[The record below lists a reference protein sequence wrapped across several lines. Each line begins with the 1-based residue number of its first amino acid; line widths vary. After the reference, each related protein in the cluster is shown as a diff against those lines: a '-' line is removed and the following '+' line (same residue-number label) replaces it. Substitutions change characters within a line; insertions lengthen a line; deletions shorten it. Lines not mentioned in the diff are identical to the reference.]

1 MNHILL
7 VDEDKVTLAVNSRI
21 LTDEGYEVHHAYTVE
36 MARQRLVQKDYDLVI
51 TDMLNPD
58 VEGSLIV
65 ADLKKIRPQSAV
77 IVMTTHG
84 TLDMVLA
91 CIRAGAND
99 FLLKPCSSKQL
110 LETVKKTIEKKELS
124 QENTMLRVLNE
135 MKDKFLTLVSHEL
148 RTPLT
153 LIYGYLSILQKQGA
167 SLSDDQIDLVNIVL
181 RATKQLI
188 DIVNNIQLITQAGS
202 GEIKLHV
209 QTVDAKKLLTD
220 VLAET
225 KASSNQRK
233 LTMRLNIDESVS
245 DINADSIRLRQAV
258 LEILQNAVKYTPDGG
273 EVILGAKSNQE
284 EMTIWVKDN
293 GIGIAPEE
301 HSKIFEPFY
310 EIADVKQ
317 HTTSD
322 NKFGGGGI
330 GIGLS
335 LVKAVIDAHNGII
348 RVDSEQGNGTT
359 MTLHLPLGQA
369 LTKVTTGIY

>member
-1 MNHILL
+1 
-7 VDEDKVTLAVNSRI
+7 
-21 LTDEGYEVHHAYTVE
+21 
-36 MARQRLVQKDYDLVI
+36 
-51 TDMLNPD
+51 
-58 VEGSLIV
+58 
-65 ADLKKIRPQSAV
+65 
-77 IVMTTHG
+77 
-84 TLDMVLA
+84 
-91 CIRAGAND
+91 
-99 FLLKPCSSKQL
+99 
-110 LETVKKTIEKKELS
+110 LETAKKTLEKKELS

-202 GEIKLHV
+202 GEIKLHI
-209 QTVDAKKLLTD
+209 QAIDAKKLLID

-233 LTMRLNIDESVS
+233 LTMRLAIEDGVQ
-245 DINADSIRLRQAV
+245 DLNADSIRLRQAV

-273 EVILGAKSNQE
+273 EIILGAKKNQE

-301 HSKIFEPFY
+301 HGKIFEPFY

-322 NKFGGGGI
+322 IKFGGGGI

-335 LVKAVIDAHNGII
+335 LVKAVVAAHNGNIH
-348 RVDSEQGNGTT
+348 VESEQGKGTT
-359 MTLHLPLGQA
+359 MTLHLPLGQE
-369 LTKVTTGIY
+369 LTKLTTGIY